1 MKPLL
6 LIVLLLLANTVA
18 AAELTPEQRAQF
30 AKDNYACLLEYRT
43 SAPVIQAP
51 PGSSA
56 EAVILQGKI
65 ELMREERYVRACLE
79 SKGWTFPAR
88 NAESTK

>member
-1 MKPLL
+1 MKPLF

-18 AAELTPEQRAQF
+18 AAELTPEQRAQL

-43 SAPVIQAP
+43 SAPVKQAP
-51 PGSSA
+51 LGSSM
-56 EAVILQGKI
+56 EAVAMQGMLEEK
-65 ELMREERYVRACLE
+65 RENKYVQACLG

-88 NAESTK
+88 DAESTK